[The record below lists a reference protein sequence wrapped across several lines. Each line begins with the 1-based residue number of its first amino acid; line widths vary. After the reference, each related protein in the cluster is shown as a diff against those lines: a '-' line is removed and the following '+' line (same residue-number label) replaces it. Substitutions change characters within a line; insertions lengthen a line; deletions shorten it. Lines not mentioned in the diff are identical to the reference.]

1 MTPDLKIVRFSYGV
15 NGTFGQMV
23 VDGQWLFTV
32 ERAWQNNEPYV
43 SCIPEGLYRCRPR
56 RYNAGGYDALEVC
69 DVSGRTNI
77 LFHKANLPS
86 ELAGCIAP
94 TSIPGCLNGQWAGL
108 SSAPAFEL
116 LMEHWG
122 DEEFD
127 LQITNVIDEA
137 RKEPS

>member
-1 MTPDLKIVRFSYGV
+1 MVADLTIIRFSYGV

-32 ERAWQNNEPYV
+32 ERQWLNNQPYV
-43 SCIPEGLYRCRPR
+43 SSIPEGLYRCRPR
-56 RYNAGGYDALEVC
+56 PYNAGGYDAIEICEVP
-69 DVSGRTNI
+69 DRTNI

-86 ELAGCIAP
+86 DLAGCIAP
-94 TSIPGCLNGQWAGL
+94 TSQLGCLNGQWAGL

-116 LMEHWG
+116 LMQELG

-127 LQITNVIDEA
+127 LEITNIIDET
-137 RKEPS
+137 RKST